1 MDQTLHAAED
11 STTLKNAGSG
21 CLCHKT
27 QNVTNTTQG
36 TACAITVPAMQA
48 DSLGGSLNFCSRQ
61 GKGKGPTAWD
71 PRPTKP
77 LATGQQREKHKQKQ
91 QKAPH
96 TSDLSGGTRGAGD
109 KTTKGDNNVC
119 PENTTQL
126 AVCGSKKKGPSVSV
140 PFAAAQQGPE
150 QRRRGRCC
158 TAGARE
164 HGKTPSSVSPR
175 VFASVF
181 LPSVPLLVLPSLKT
195 TSRKKSAGPRALVG

>member
-1 MDQTLHAAED
+1 MSQNTERDKHNPGHSLCDNSSSHAGRQPGRQPELLQ
-11 STTLKNAGSG
+11 STGEGEGTNCLGSSP
-21 CLCHKT
+21 HKT
-27 QNVTNTTQG
+27 SSN
-36 TACAITVPAMQA
+36 
-48 DSLGGSLNFCSRQ
+48 
-61 GKGKGPTAWD
+61 
-71 PRPTKP
+71 
-77 LATGQQREKHKQKQ
+77 GQQREKHKQKQ